1 MSDASDP
8 GTAAHDDSSKKKLSV
23 ELDVPAEAVKD
34 LIDKKASNASQEE
47 KDKASTSKATHDISL
62 KVTDTS
68 WAEFQSKLGKTDF
81 LDSGELSLTPASGTD
96 PLHADL
102 HLDLVKQQWTTIG
115 GITAT
120 TDLTGGL
127 KVTDGKGIGGDFK
140 VEQDIKYKSI
150 SLTGS
155 ITTDLGSG
163 SKPSVS
169 GEVGLKFEF

>member
-1 MSDASDP
+1 MSDEDS
-8 GTAAHDDSSKKKLSV
+8 GSAAHDSGDKKKLSV
-23 ELDVPAEAVKD
+23 ELDVPAEAIQELVE
-34 LIDKKASNASQEE
+34 KKASSASQEE
-47 KDKASTSKATHDISL
+47 KDKAAKSTATHDISL

-102 HLDLVKQQWTTIG
+102 HLDLIKQQWTTIG

-120 TDLTGGL
+120 TDLSGGL
-127 KVTDGKGIGGDFK
+127 KVTEGKGVGGDFK